1 MRTARAL
8 LPGLPERASAI
19 IVDAAAETA
28 DPRLRYRLRGALV
41 SLSEGDPR
49 TARRLLD
56 RIVEYLDSRTE
67 S

>member
-8 LPGLPERASAI
+8 LPGLPEQASAI